1 MRQEKGKALLV
12 TAASRLCADKGFKKE
27 VLPPKN
33 FSKHIENAVGKWYNI
48 YVQGTVLTLAGGM
61 YV

>member
-12 TAASRLCADKGFKKE
+12 TAANHLCADKGFKKE
-27 VLPPKN
+27 VLPPKY
-33 FSKHIENAVGKWYNI
+33 FSKHIEKDVEKWYNI

>member
-1 MRQEKGKALLV
+1 MV
-12 TAASRLCADKGFKKE
+12 TAANHLYADKGFKKE

-48 YVQGTVLTLAGGM
+48 CVQGTVLTLAGGM